1 MAWRSLFAFSN
12 PNGRIGSQYT
22 GIFNTSAVGP
32 LSLSSQQVR
41 NIYSFTL
48 KPGVYS
54 INLQYILVEN
64 LSNPTYTNL
73 SSGVSTSPTS
83 SALYPNYFNIS
94 NPTTSTGIQ
103 NATYTSTFLVS
114 VTEANP
120 TIYINLYYLYTSGS
134 LNILDNNYW
143 YCVATKL
150 A

>member
-22 GIFNTSAVGP
+22 GIFNTNAIAP
-32 LSLSSQQVR
+32 LSLNQQQLR

-54 INLQYILVEN
+54 INLQYILTEG
-64 LSNPTYTNL
+64 LTNPTYTFL
-73 SSGVSTSPTS
+73 SSGVATSPAS
-83 SALYPNYFNIS
+83 STLYPNNNNIS

-114 VTEANP
+114 VTEANQ
-120 TIYINLYYLYTSGS
+120 TIYINLYYLYTSG
-134 LNILDNNYW
+134 NLDIIDNTYW